1 MSVFSEFPQKRMRR
15 MRRDDFSRRLV
26 RESRL
31 DPDDLIYP
39 VFVLEG
45 SKREEK
51 VSSMPGVVRQS
62 LDLLLYRAEKCLEL
76 GVPAMAIFPV
86 IDSSMKDLTAAE
98 AVNPSGLVPRVVTE
112 LKKRFPEL
120 GVITDIALDPYTS
133 HGQDGLIDDSGY
145 VLNDETVAVLAQQA
159 LVHAQAGADVVA
171 PSDMMDGRIAAVR
184 AVLENAGVHSYPYSG
199 LLREICFQFLRPFSR
214 CGRFC
219 REPGSRQ

>member
-1 MSVFSEFPQKRMRR
+1 
-15 MRRDDFSRRLV
+15 MRRDDFSRRLM

-86 IDSSMKDLTAAE
+86 IDPALKNLTAAE
-98 AVNPSGLVPRVVTE
+98 ALNP
-112 LKKRFPEL
+112 L
-120 GVITDIALDPYTS
+120 GTC
-133 HGQDGLIDDSGY
+133 
-145 VLNDETVAVLAQQA
+145 
-159 LVHAQAGADVVA
+159 
-171 PSDMMDGRIAAVR
+171 AA
-184 AVLENAGVHSYPYSG
+184 
-199 LLREICFQFLRPFSR
+199 
-214 CGRFC
+214 C
-219 REPGSRQ
+219 RD